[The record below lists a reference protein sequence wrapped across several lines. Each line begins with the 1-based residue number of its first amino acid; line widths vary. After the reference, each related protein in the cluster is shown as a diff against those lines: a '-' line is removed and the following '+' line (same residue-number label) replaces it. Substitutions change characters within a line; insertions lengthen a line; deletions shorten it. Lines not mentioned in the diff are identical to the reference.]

1 MPTRLETAR
10 QLEDVANIGR
20 TATGVGIILSFIT
33 ELVELSPRMNL
44 KNVNVCFFIRELA
57 SLQSRVEGNILRDA
71 MNAAQLLSRLLCLA
85 MREKTPF
92 EYLKQFFPGSSLP
105 AETARMMS
113 KPETNTTNLLQMQ
126 HSGMNGNESQT
137 DGDQLL
143 LEAMG
148 CLFGLPWVKQEPLIF
163 ETGAVLR
170 GRVTVSLTPAAV
182 QALTSIFEES
192 KPDGSEGMTKND
204 VQFYLSRFHHRL
216 SVQRIDQI
224 FDRHGVQQPAGGQQ
238 PILFLDGFLE
248 YYRLQAQSHELEVSS
263 LLWLRNSAVLIA
275 FFNKSV
281 VSFLLGP

>member
-1 MPTRLETAR
+1 M
-10 QLEDVANIGR
+10 
-20 TATGVGIILSFIT
+20 GIILSFIT

-126 HSGMNGNESQT
+126 HSGMNGNESQ
-137 DGDQLL
+137 
-143 LEAMG
+143 
-148 CLFGLPWVKQEPLIF
+148 
-163 ETGAVLR
+163 TGAVLR

-275 FFNKSV
+275 FF
-281 VSFLLGP
+281 